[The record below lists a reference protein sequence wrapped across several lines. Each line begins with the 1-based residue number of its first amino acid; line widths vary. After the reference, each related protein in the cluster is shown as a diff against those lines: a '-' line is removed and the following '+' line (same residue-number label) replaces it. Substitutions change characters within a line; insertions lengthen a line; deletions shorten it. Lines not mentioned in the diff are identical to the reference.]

1 MAAITTSKPAQT
13 AIIKYYSSALEKQK
27 IMPIKSSRGGQHLR
41 INYAGDV
48 SALLNKILP
57 CSIKSTDV
65 SISGSYTTQE
75 VTINKSIDG
84 AKINDKIYLVV
95 AVSSKGVLKTKQLTP
110 NQFEFGNFKVKKQNF
125 LKSVKYAMSK
135 IDNVPDNIKAFL
147 NELLEASGKSSGQL
161 SGKYIDAIS
170 DADIN
175 IIAKDFGEISG
186 AWWFMNNF
194 NKKVDAIS
202 YPDES
207 NAALVDYYCY
217 VGTAK
222 IAISAKANE
231 GAPPSINAIA
241 DILRKMKYT
250 VETKEASR
258 KAIIAISDNT
268 TVDGIVEASK
278 NLKHPGYAW
287 LKKNLFKNK
296 DFSAADCETV
306 LAGYK
311 TPAALLKDLEPFYTL
326 IGRSGS
332 VDIAKRIFDT
342 KAKRWGL
349 IISPL
354 GYSLVDILNKNAVYL
369 SVLNDAANT
378 IVVSQIYIKIN
389 KSAKTVS
396 YNVKEFSSSAFKF
409 EYNANA
415 GQPGLKK
422 ISFKMDKKK

>member
-27 IMPIKSSRGGQHLR
+27 ITPIKSSRGGQHLR

-48 SALLNKILP
+48 SSLLNKILP
-57 CSIKSTDV
+57 CSIKTTDV

-75 VTINKSIDG
+75 ISIKKAIDG

-110 NQFEFGNFKVKKQNF
+110 DKLGFGGAKVPKTNF
-125 LKSVKYAMSK
+125 LTQVKTGIKNCDA
-135 IDNVPDNIKAFL
+135 PENIKAFL
-147 NELLEASGKSSGQL
+147 NELMDASGKTSGQI
-161 SGKYIDAIS
+161 SSKHIEAIS

-175 IIAKDFGEISG
+175 IIAKDFGELSG
-186 AWWFMNNF
+186 ALWFMNNF
-194 NKKVDAIS
+194 NKKVDSIS
-202 YPDES
+202 YPIES
-207 NAALVDYYCY
+207 NAALVDYYAH
-217 VGTAK
+217 VGKTK
-222 IAISAKANE
+222 IAVSAKANE

-241 DILRKMKYT
+241 DILRTMKYNVT
-250 VETKEASR
+250 AKESSR
-258 KAIIAISDNT
+258 KAIIAISDNS

-278 NLKHPGYAW
+278 NLSHPGYAW

-296 DFSAADCETV
+296 DFTAADCETV

-326 IGRSGS
+326 IKRSGS

-354 GYSLVDILNKNAVYL
+354 GYSLVDILNKNEIYL

-378 IVVSQIYIKIN
+378 IVVSQIYVKIN